1 MPLKT
6 VYLAL
11 GSNLGDRRQNL
22 IQAISALELRP
33 IEIVRQS
40 SIYETAPMM
49 LEDQPWFLNQ
59 VVEVRTSMF
68 PRQLLHS
75 TREIERQIGR
85 KRTVAYGPRV
95 IDIDILL
102 YGRTVMSS
110 DELTIPHPRMTERR
124 FVLEPLAELAP
135 RLRHPLLKRS
145 IAELLAAT
153 KTQNVKLY
161 KRLEVPE
168 P

>member
-1 MPLKT
+1 MASKT
-6 VYLAL
+6 VYLGL
-11 GSNLGDRRQNL
+11 GSNLGDRRGNL
-22 IQAISALELRP
+22 IRALAALEFRAV
-33 IEIVRQS
+33 EIVRQS

-49 LEDQPWFLNQ
+49 VEDQPWFLNQ
-59 VVEVRTSMF
+59 VVEVRTSLF
-68 PRQLLHS
+68 PRQLLH
-75 TREIERQIGR
+75 RGQEIELELGR

-102 YGRTVMSS
+102 YGRTVIET

-135 RLRHPLLKRS
+135 RLRHPVSKRS

-153 KTQNVKLY
+153 MAQNVKRY
-161 KRLEVPE
+161 EPPGVPGS
-168 P
+168 